1 MVGQSLWILVTNTKK
16 KIRVGAI
23 YAPQENVTPN
33 NELKIMYED
42 IREQIKLGKEE
53 KQQILIL
60 GDFNAKI
67 GAAIEGNKTQVT
79 KGGRQLLK
87 LANKEDMVILNT
99 VKEKCKGVL
108 TRVQREEK
116 SIIDYVLT
124 DTTSANTIK
133 EMKIDEV
140 KQYGLHKLEKN
151 TATSENKK
159 IYPDHNSILINL
171 DFETPTEEQRPKK
184 IITKK
189 GYKRYRTIIEEENVS
204 KLLKTGD
211 LQESYNKW
219 STTIE
224 TSIKTVQRT
233 RTKNPRKDIKELQK
247 IQKRLRKEY
256 STTVE
261 LQEKILI
268 LERIKILKE
277 HITEKYKEGRS
288 K

>member
-1 MVGQSLWILVTNTKK
+1 
-16 KIRVGAI
+16 
-23 YAPQENVTPN
+23 
-33 NELKIMYED
+33 
-42 IREQIKLGKEE
+42 
-53 KQQILIL
+53 
-60 GDFNAKI
+60 
-67 GAAIEGNKTQVT
+67 
-79 KGGRQLLK
+79 
-87 LANKEDMVILNT
+87 
-99 VKEKCKGVL
+99 
-108 TRVQREEK
+108 
-116 SIIDYVLT
+116 
-124 DTTSANTIK
+124 
-133 EMKIDEV
+133 MKIDEER
-140 KQYGLHKLEKN
+140 QYGLHKLEKN
-151 TATSENKK
+151 PAANKK
-159 IYPDHNSILINL
+159 IYSDHNSILMNL

-184 IITKK
+184 IIRK

-247 IQKRLRKEY
+247 IWKRLREEY

-277 HITEKYKEGRS
+277 HITEKYKKGRS
-288 K
+288 KRINRIAQQIQENVNNGGKIWEVKRRLEKKVQTPYSITNTKGIKLDNRSDIQEEYTKYYKMLLKTREPDNESERRIEEEVNKNFQEIIRKTNQTESITNEMVKKAIAKLKNKRASDRLGWGAEWLKEGGKK